1 MTLLHEERLLH
12 GVGSCKTEQLQDLIC
27 FVAEAAGGRVQITLT
42 NHYTSIHGVHE
53 HGARRPRPRAVD
65 GRASTLA
72 DLLR

>member
-1 MTLLHEERLLH
+1 MESSNSARHE
-12 GVGSCKTEQLQDLIC
+12 SSTI
-27 FVAEAAGGRVQITLT
+27 
-42 NHYTSIHGVHE
+42 IHGVHE